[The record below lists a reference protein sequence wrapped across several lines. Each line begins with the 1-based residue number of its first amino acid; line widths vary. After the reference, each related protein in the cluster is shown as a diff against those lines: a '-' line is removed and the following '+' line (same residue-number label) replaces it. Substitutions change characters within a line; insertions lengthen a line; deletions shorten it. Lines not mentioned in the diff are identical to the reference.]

1 MQDCGA
7 SRSIIQHHNKAT
19 IEREM
24 ATGML
29 ELLVLSEVV
38 TMSEKL
44 FFQYSWIGIVSIFTF
59 LVKL

>member
-7 SRSIIQHHNKAT
+7 SCSIIQHHNKAT
-19 IEREM
+19 IEGEM

-38 TMSEKL
+38 TMSESS
-44 FFQYSWIGIVSIFTF
+44 FFSTVVLG
-59 LVKL
+59 